1 MIIENVEIVIPKLI
15 VPSLDNQLRFNLTVT
30 IIEIVEAIFAFKS
43 VADELFVKKIVL
55 TWNHIIKQSI

>member
-30 IIEIVEAIFAFKS
+30 IIKIVEAIFAFKS
-43 VADELFVKKIVL
+43 VADELFV
-55 TWNHIIKQSI
+55 